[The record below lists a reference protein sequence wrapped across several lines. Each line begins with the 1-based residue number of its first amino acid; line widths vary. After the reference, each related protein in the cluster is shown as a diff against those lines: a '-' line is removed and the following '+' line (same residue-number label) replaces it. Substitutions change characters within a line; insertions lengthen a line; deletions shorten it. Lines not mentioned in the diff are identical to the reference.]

1 MRNLVMQE
9 STTMRRRTICS
20 CLAIAA
26 LCVSEARGDLVEYL
40 LGGSRTMRLHIQ
52 GKSTVHPGKTV
63 TVTTKKYEP
72 LHFSLDDVKIHA
84 APTLEAQFGK
94 RLNQAKSD
102 ANLVLGA
109 AQWALRHG
117 MLTEFYAAVDK
128 ALELDPKHVE
138 AKRIKALKAEMEKD
152 LGDSSK
158 QQNELTKFVNRPQMK
173 FEISKHFVLMYD
185 TPDKAEKG
193 RKPHHKERIDL
204 LEKVY
209 DSFLLTF
216 FSRGVPLEI
225 PKEKLKVVLFNQ
237 HQDYLDFSV
246 RLDPFL
252 INAAG
257 FYTHEPNTSFFFV
270 QGTNAIYEAITKTQ
284 KQVRKIADD
293 LKKKKDPGLAIKVG
307 NAVLAGKDIIRFSK
321 TLDVLLDIAK
331 DGQDVS
337 VVSHECTHQLAAN
350 TGLFP
355 RHLHV
360 PRWVHEGLAA
370 YFESPSDGAWSGIG
384 AVNEER
390 IMFYRALEPDR
401 QHSSIDFIVGDQIF
415 DYAGSIGSI
424 LHGYGQAWALTHFLI
439 EKHLD
444 QFIRYY
450 KEMGE
455 MPSDVRLNPQLLNTL
470 FERVF
475 PDKVALDLEWRGY
488 MRGLKTD
495 IELILED
502 D

>member
-1 MRNLVMQE
+1 
-9 STTMRRRTICS
+9 MRRLSICS
-20 CLAIAA
+20 SLVIAA
-26 LCVSEARGDLVEYL
+26 FWATPVRGDLVEYKV
-40 LGGSRTMRLHIQ
+40 GGSRELKLHIQ
-52 GKSTVHPGKTV
+52 GTAKVHPGKTV
-63 TVTTKKYEP
+63 TVTPTNKRYDA
-72 LHFSLDDVKIHA
+72 LHFALDDVDIHK
-84 APTLEAQFGK
+84 APSLEQQFGK
-94 RLNQAKSD
+94 QLGKAKSD
-102 ANLVLGA
+102 PNAVMTA
-109 AQWALRHG
+109 AAWALRHG
-117 MLTEFYAAVDK
+117 MLDAFYKSVDK
-128 ALELDPKHVE
+128 ALELDPKHSD

-152 LGDSSK
+152 LGDSTK
-158 QQNELTKFVNRPQMK
+158 QQDELKKFVNRPQMK

-185 TPDKAEKG
+185 TPEKAEKG
-193 RKPHHKERIDL
+193 RKPHHKEQIAL

-216 FSRGVPLEI
+216 FSRGVALEI

-270 QGTNAIYEAITKTQ
+270 QGTNKIYEAIEKIQ
-284 KQVRKIADD
+284 KQNREYSDE
-293 LKKKKDPGLAIKVG
+293 LKKKRVKGG
-307 NAVLAGKDIIRFSK
+307 GDIIRIVKLF
-321 TLDVLLDIAK
+321 DVLLAIAK
-331 DGQDVS
+331 DGQDIS

-355 RHLHV
+355 RNLHV

-390 IMFYRALEPDR
+390 IMFYRALAEDR
-401 QHSSIDFIVGDQIF
+401 EHSSIDFIVGDQIF
-415 DYAGSIGSI
+415 DYAGSIGAI
-424 LHGYGQAWALTHFLI
+424 LHAYGQSWALTHFLV

-450 KEMGE
+450 KELGE
-455 MPSDVRLNPQLLNTL
+455 MPPDVRLNPQLLTTL

-475 PDKVALDLEWRGY
+475 PDKAALELEWRSY

-495 IELILED
+495 IELILGD

>member
-1 MRNLVMQE
+1 
-9 STTMRRRTICS
+9 MRRLSIST
-20 CLAIAA
+20 CLLIAA
-26 LCVSEARGDLVEYL
+26 LCATPVRGDLVEYMI
-40 LGGSRTMRLHIQ
+40 GKSGAKMHIQ
-52 GKSTVHPGKTV
+52 GSTKVHPGKTM
-63 TVTTKKYEP
+63 TVSTKRFGQ
-72 LHFSLDDVKIHA
+72 LHFGLDDVKIHKVA
-84 APTLEAQFGK
+84 TLEQQFGK
-94 RLNQAKSD
+94 QLSKAKSD
-102 ANLVLGA
+102 PNAVLGA
-109 AQWALRHG
+109 AGWALRHG
-117 MLTEFYAAVDK
+117 MLDQFYEAVDK
-128 ALELDPKHVE
+128 ALELDSKHAE
-138 AKRIKALKAEMEKD
+138 ARRIKALKAEMEKD

-158 QQNELTKFVNRPQMK
+158 QQEELKKFVNRPNMK

-185 TPDKAEKG
+185 TPDKGEKG
-193 RKPHHKERIDL
+193 RRPHHKERIDL

-216 FSRGVPLEI
+216 FSRGVALEV

-257 FYTHEPNTSFFFV
+257 FYMQEPNTSFFYV
-270 QGTNAIYEAITKTQ
+270 QGTNKMYDAIEEVQ
-284 KQVRKIADD
+284 KQVSKLADE
-293 LKKKKDPGLAIKVG
+293 LKKKKVG
-307 NAVLAGKDIIRFSK
+307 GAKDIIRFAK
-321 TLDVLLDIAK
+321 TLDVVLDIAK
-331 DGQDVS
+331 EGQDIE

-384 AVNEER
+384 AVNQLR
-390 IMFYRALEPDR
+390 IGFYRALANDT

-415 DYAGSIGSI
+415 DYAGSIGAI
-424 LHGYGQAWALTHFLI
+424 LHGYGQAWALTHFLV

-450 KEMGE
+450 KELGE
-455 MPSDVRLNPQLLNTL
+455 MPPDVRLNPQLLNTL

-475 PDKVALDLEWRGY
+475 PDKVALETEWRGY

-495 IELILED
+495 LELILD